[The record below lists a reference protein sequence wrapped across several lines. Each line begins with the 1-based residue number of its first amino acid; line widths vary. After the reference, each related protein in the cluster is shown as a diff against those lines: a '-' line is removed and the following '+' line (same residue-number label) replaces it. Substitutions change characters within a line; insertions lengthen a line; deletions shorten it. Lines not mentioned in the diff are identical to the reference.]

1 LRDFLRSNLMP
12 VSARSIN
19 IFRHTRLAILFK
31 LGSII
36 ANFMVVPLALT
47 YLGTEDYGTW
57 LTISSVL
64 VWFVLFD
71 IGIGNGLRNN
81 FSKAMALGKY
91 DQARAFVSTAYFSV
105 SIIGILLVFA
115 MWLVN
120 FVVDWTIV
128 FNTSPEK
135 AGALSRL
142 MPLVFGFFGL
152 QLVAK
157 LIVSVYLADQ
167 HHSIQNKVD
176 FFGQIGIL
184 ASIFLIMQ
192 ADDRSIVLFGSIYMA
207 SPLIVLMVLNLV
219 AFNGRYK
226 EYCPKLSL
234 FKREHLQEVTVL
246 GFRFFF
252 IQIGAL
258 VLFSTDNFIIAQFF
272 GPEEVVPFNIVFR
285 YFTLITAGFGILIM
299 PFWSSFTEAYTK
311 MDIVWIRKSV
321 LTIQSIWLLV
331 LLGLT
336 VMIFAS
342 DWFYK
347 VWLGDGVRI
356 EFALTLSMALYA
368 AVVTFNTIYVTFIN
382 GVGKIQLQVVVAI
395 MVMVFNIPISIY
407 LAKYM
412 GLGPPGIILGTVV
425 CLFVPLP
432 LWIFQYYKLINKT
445 AQGIWNK

>member
-1 LRDFLRSNLMP
+1 MP
-12 VSARSIN
+12 ISERSIN
-19 IFRHTRLAILFK
+19 IFRHVRRAMLFK

-36 ANFMVVPLALT
+36 ANFMLVPLALT
-47 YLGTEDYGTW
+47 YLGSEDYGTW
-57 LTISSVL
+57 LTISSVF

-81 FSKAMALGKY
+81 FSKAMALGEH
-91 DQARAFVSTAYFSV
+91 DQARAFVSTAYFSLG
-105 SIIGILLVFA
+105 IIGILLVFA

-120 FVVDWTIV
+120 FVIDWTIV
-128 FNTSPEK
+128 FNTLPEK

-142 MPLVFGFFGL
+142 MPIIFGFFGL
-152 QLVAK
+152 QLVTK

-167 HHSIQNKVD
+167 HHSIQTKVE
-176 FFGQIGIL
+176 FFSQIGTL

-192 ADDRSIVLFGSIYMA
+192 VGDKSIVLFGSIYMA
-207 SPLIVLMVLNLV
+207 LPVIVLMVLNLV

-226 EYCPKLSL
+226 KYCPKLSL
-234 FKREHLQEVTVL
+234 FKKEYFQEVTVL
-246 GFRFFF
+246 GLRFFF

-258 VLFSTDNFIIAQFF
+258 VLFSSDNFIIAQLF

-285 YFTLITAGFGILIM
+285 YFTLITAGFGILIT

-311 MDIVWIRKSV
+311 TDIVWIKKSM
-321 LTIQSIWLLV
+321 LTIQIIWLVV

-336 VMIFAS
+336 AMILAS

-356 EFALTLSMALYA
+356 EFELTLSMALYA

-382 GVGKIQLQVVVAI
+382 GVGKIQLQVIVAI
-395 MVMVFNIPISIY
+395 MVMVFNIPLSIY

-412 GLGPPGIILGTVV
+412 GLGSSGVILGTVA

-432 LWIFQYYKLINKT
+432 LWIIQYYKLVNKT